1 MKELA
6 NLVSEG
12 VNRMLDKLKMWLE
25 DFNDV
30 IESLPPMLKY
40 AAFFAAGYL
49 TCFIF

>member
-1 MKELA
+1 MKEFTD
-6 NLVSEG
+6 LVSQG
-12 VNRMLDKLKMWLE
+12 VNRMLDKLKMWVA
-25 DFNDV
+25 DFNDI